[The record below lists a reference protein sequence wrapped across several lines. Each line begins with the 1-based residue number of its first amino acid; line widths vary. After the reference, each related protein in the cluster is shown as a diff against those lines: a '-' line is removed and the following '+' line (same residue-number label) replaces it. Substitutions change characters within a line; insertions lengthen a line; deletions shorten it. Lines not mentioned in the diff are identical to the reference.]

1 MLFYFFLASLFLS
14 DIFINNQL
22 FRSSFYLSLIL
33 LLVFLLINIIKN
45 RSIFIPKGSILF
57 ILFLFFSFISVFFA
71 VDKQVALETVLIY
84 TSTFLVFVLSF
95 NNKDKI
101 KKGFSLFI
109 IYSSVI
115 FILIFI
121 LGKLLKLNFIT
132 EGGSLFFTG
141 YYHNEL
147 GNYLALGSLVSLDI
161 FFKKNKAFFGFL
173 FIIFLFSV
181 LLTYSRTGYLAL
193 FIGILILI
201 TQNKY
206 KRSMIKPLIVFFSL
220 FFLLLFFFITTK
232 NFNLPELSSFRN
244 FLINKTSLSS
254 EKELLGKRN
263 IYFLYSLS
271 SIAERPLFGVGPG
284 NFYYA
289 ASKRQ
294 VNYGENTTTAHNIV
308 LEILAENGLL
318 AGSFFLLFLI
328 YALIKAK
335 KDIYLYLFLSLT
347 IIFLTC
353 FSYRFN
359 SFLFLWF
366 ILLGL
371 IIEDKKILFLNNY
384 IIMFFILIIYQPV
397 LLGQFLFNLGDYKKS
412 LLIYPFQKGSYIKL
426 IEQSIK
432 KKNHQKAKK
441 YLIMLDKLFREK
453 PGIALEEAQY
463 YDILKDKEKAVY
475 FYEKRI
481 NFYPFSIVLNEKSI
495 LDRILALN
503 ISLYGRYLGR
513 KKTAIFLKDILIHIN
528 KEKKDSPIVHRI
540 EKFCQINNVRCYNY

>member
-1 MLFYFFLASLFLS
+1 MLFYFLLASLFLS
-14 DIFINNQL
+14 DILINSQL
-22 FRSSFYLSLIL
+22 FRLSFYLPLIL

-45 RSIFIPKGSILF
+45 RSIFIPKGSVLF

-71 VDKQVALETVLIY
+71 VDKQIAFETVLIY
-84 TSTFLVFVLSF
+84 TSAFLVFVLSF

-101 KKGFSLFI
+101 KEGFSLFI

-132 EGGSLFFTG
+132 DGASLFYTR

-147 GNYLALGSLVSLDI
+147 GNYLALGSLASLNV

-206 KRSMIKPLIVFFSL
+206 KRSIIKPLIVSFSL
-220 FFLLLFFFITTK
+220 FFLLLFFFITNK
-232 NFNLPELSSFRN
+232 SFNPPGLSSFRN
-244 FLINKTSLSS
+244 FLINKASLSS

-284 NFYYA
+284 NFYYV
-289 ASKRQ
+289 ASKKQ

-308 LEILAENGLL
+308 LEVLAENGLL

-347 IIFLTC
+347 IIFLAG

-371 IIEDKKILFLNNY
+371 IIEDKKTLFLNNY

-397 LLGQFLFNLGDYKKS
+397 LLGQFLLNLGHYKEAQ
-412 LLIYPFQKGSYIKL
+412 IVYPFQKTLYTKL
-426 IEQSIK
+426 IEQAIEEKNYKQAKTYLVTLDRLFKEDLRITLK
-432 KKNHQKAKK
+432 KA
-441 YLIMLDKLFREK
+441 E
-453 PGIALEEAQY
+453 Y
-463 YDILKDKEKAVY
+463 YDVLGDKKQAVY

-481 NFYPFSIVLNEKSI
+481 NLYPFSIVLNEKII

-513 KKTAIFLKDILIHIN
+513 KKTVDFLNNMLIYNID
-528 KEKKDSPIVHRI
+528 EKKDNPIISEINEFYR
-540 EKFCQINNVRCYNY
+540 INNIK